1 MSDPTSRPLVSFCQ
15 MYFNQEKYV
24 EESLNA
30 VLAQTYSPLEII
42 ISDDASTD
50 GTWQKITS
58 ILATYTGPHKII
70 TNQNEK
76 NLGIIGNWNK
86 SCSLSSGE
94 LLVKGD
100 GDDISAPNRV
110 ERTVKEWLKYNKEPM
125 LLSSSCNI
133 IDMQGNHIGEL
144 KVPIDGWDK
153 RPPEAICNGWP
164 FFHRGPSA
172 AFNRKLFDSFGE
184 IIHFGSDIATYE
196 GRAVILGRLVGIKD
210 PLVSYRV
217 GSGYTTEQKNYRTCM
232 SRGIIHGMKSRYQ
245 LLEDLEYVRES
256 ITPEHYALM
265 KRIFKRSISS
275 QQLSLKLWNGSTFK
289 ERYEAFKRIWNKSAS
304 FKTKYIRLALLLP
317 PSLSEL
323 FLQLPLR
330 LKKLGKYLLERF

>member
-1 MSDPTSRPLVSFCQ
+1 

-50 GTWQKITS
+50 GTWQIITS

-144 KVPIDGWDK
+144 KVPIDD
-153 RPPEAICNGWP
+153 
-164 FFHRGPSA
+164 
-172 AFNRKLFDSFGE
+172 
-184 IIHFGSDIATYE
+184 
-196 GRAVILGRLVGIKD
+196 GIKD
-210 PLVSYRV
+210 HQKPSVMDGHFFIVDQAPLS
-217 GSGYTTEQKNYRTCM
+217 TENY
-232 SRGIIHGMKSRYQ
+232 SIHS
-245 LLEDLEYVRES
+245 VR
-256 ITPEHYALM
+256 
-265 KRIFKRSISS
+265 
-275 QQLSLKLWNGSTFK
+275 
-289 ERYEAFKRIWNKSAS
+289 
-304 FKTKYIRLALLLP
+304 
-317 PSLSEL
+317 
-323 FLQLPLR
+323 
-330 LKKLGKYLLERF
+330 